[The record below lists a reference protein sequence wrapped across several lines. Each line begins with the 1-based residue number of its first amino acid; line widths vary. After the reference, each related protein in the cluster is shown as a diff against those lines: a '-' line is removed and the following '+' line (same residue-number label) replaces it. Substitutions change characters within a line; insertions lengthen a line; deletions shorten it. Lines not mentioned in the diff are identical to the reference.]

1 MSYII
6 NYTNNGVKSQIFP
19 QKNAQSPT
27 LWQLGVKTTNN
38 N

>member
-19 QKNAQSPT
+19 QKMPNHQHFGNWA
-27 LWQLGVKTTNN
+27 
-38 N
+38 